1 MLRNDHR
8 LKLACGA
15 LITLGFVVWVSSPTT
30 TTVAPTTTA
39 APTTT
44 VASTTVAAPITTVA
58 PTTALASTTTVAVKR
73 QGVGQVE
80 QTAPTTTVVPTAVEG
95 VVLSRTGSS
104 TLPLFFTGVVL
115 VLFGTLLEFSSRRRK
130 LQMLT
135 LRPFQTVGIS
145 DVLRQ
150 MARSRQAFASKP
162 VRVSDLAPA
171 RTHSRARDACLWRY
185 RIW

>member
-1 MLRNDHR
+1 MRGLDHSRVRR
-8 LKLACGA
+8 LG
-15 LITLGFVVWVSSPTT
+15 VVTDHNHGCAYNHGRADNHGCVNNHGRADHHGC
-30 TTVAPTTTA
+30 VN
-39 APTTT
+39 
-44 VASTTVAAPITTVA
+44 
-58 PTTALASTTTVAVKR
+58 TALASTTTAAVNR

-115 VLFGTLLEFSSRRRK
+115 VLFGTVLEFARRRK

-135 LRPFQTVGIS
+135 LRPFHTVGIS

-150 MARSRQAFASKP
+150 MARSRQAVASKP

-171 RTHSRARDACLWRY
+171 RTHPPARDACLWRY